1 MNAACNHYRYVLAN
15 PHFGWPEDV
24 VAEAEEARAAE
35 LAALRPDAPP
45 IDAPPIDAPRAPDHA
60 PQVPLAPI
68 EDVTGPMSLAVAV
81 AVSALLCVAG
91 LAWWLA

>member
-35 LAALRPDAPP
+35 LAALRPDAPT
-45 IDAPPIDAPRAPDHA
+45 IDAHYAPDHA

-68 EDVTGPMSLAVAV
+68 DDLTGPMSLAVAV
-81 AVSALLCVAG
+81 AVSALLCVAA
-91 LAWWLA
+91 LVWWLA

>member
-35 LAALRPDAPP
+35 LQPAVFQSEDAKEGAMAFVEKRDPVWQG
-45 IDAPPIDAPRAPDHA
+45 R
-60 PQVPLAPI
+60 
-68 EDVTGPMSLAVAV
+68 
-81 AVSALLCVAG
+81 
-91 LAWWLA
+91 

>member
-35 LAALRPDAPP
+35 LAAPGARLGVLTHEITRMQRVLEQRA
-45 IDAPPIDAPRAPDHA
+45 AGWRRVGEHRFFQKGHHPR
-60 PQVPLAPI
+60 LF
-68 EDVTGPMSLAVAV
+68 
-81 AVSALLCVAG
+81 LLER
-91 LAWWLA
+91 